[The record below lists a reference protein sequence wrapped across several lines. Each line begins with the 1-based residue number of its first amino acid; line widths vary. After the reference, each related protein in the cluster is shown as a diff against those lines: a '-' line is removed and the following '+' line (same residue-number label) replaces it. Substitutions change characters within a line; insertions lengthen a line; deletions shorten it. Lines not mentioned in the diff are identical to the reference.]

1 MNEFIKY
8 LIQIVAA
15 SGVLYLFYFLF
26 LKNTTYFRLNRYYL
40 LLSLILPPVL
50 PFINIPL
57 NTVETTYTVPI
68 VLDEIVVTSGGEVI
82 QANPATINYS
92 MLFYGIIAG
101 IFILR
106 ILWATFSIMK
116 ISKKSTKDNLGNYVV
131 LASENKINPFS
142 VFRYIF
148 VSKSHFDDREG
159 LDQIISH
166 EAVHIKQLH
175 SADNLIA
182 EIICSVFWI
191 NPFVWIIKDNLK
203 STHEYLADEKVMEQG
218 FDTAGYFMLLFE
230 NVVGKRFGLANNFN
244 ESLTL
249 KRMKMMKKN
258 RSPRYLRWL
267 YLLALPLIGVIVFTI
282 SCTEEQ
288 TKTQAVDEKTQ
299 KKIAKIEEEMYG
311 LEDVE
316 VLPEYPGG
324 QDELI
329 NYLVNEIKYPEAAKK
344 EEIEGKVFIKFK
356 VAKTGEVEDARV
368 VEPVNELLDAEALRV
383 ISEMPDWTPG
393 QIGGKAVNVEYVI
406 PINFK
411 LQ

>member
-26 LKNTTYFRLNRYYL
+26 LKNTTHFRLNRYYL

-288 TKTQAVDEKTQ
+288 TKTEAVDKETREKV
-299 KKIAKIEEEMYG
+299 AEAEEKLYG
-311 LEDVE
+311 FEDVE

-344 EEIEGKVFIKFK
+344 GEIEGKVFIKFK
-356 VAKTGEVEDARV
+356 VTKTGKVEEASV
-368 VEPVNELLDAEALRV
+368 LEPVDELLDAEALRV
-383 ISEMPDWTPG
+383 ILAMPDWTPG
-393 QIGGKAVNVEYVI
+393 QIDGKAVNVEYVI